1 MSIVTRFAPSP
12 TGYLHI
18 GGARTALFSWLL
30 AKSQGGKFL
39 LRVEDTDRERSTK
52 EATDAII
59 QAMAWMDLAAEGTA
73 VFQSERFDLYNSHI
87 DQLLAAGRAYWCQ
100 CTPDEVEAMR
110 ERARME
116 GRKPKYDGR
125 CRELGLGPGPGRPDG
140 WVVRFKGPQDGVTAF
155 DDMVKGP
162 TAVQNAELDDM
173 ILRRSD
179 GSPTYN
185 LAVVVDDHD
194 MGVTHVLR
202 GDDHVAN
209 TPRQILLY
217 QALGWDVPR
226 FGHVPMILG
235 PDKAK
240 LSKRHGA
247 LSVMEYRKMGYL
259 PEALVNYLARLG
271 WSHGDQEIFP
281 REDLVRL
288 FSTQNLGNSPS
299 VFDIK
304 KLEWLNA
311 HYIKE
316 STPERLAALLPEY
329 LGETGSLDGLN
340 LDPAYLASVV
350 PLLQPRAKTLVEMAD
365 MARFFLLPTDK
376 LVYDDKAVADQ
387 LKPEARAL
395 LAELLPV
402 YEAAGDYTDHK
413 ALEAATQAF
422 LDARELKFKA
432 VAQPLRV
439 ALTGKTAS
447 PGLFET
453 MAVLGKAESLT
464 RIKRALVL

>member
-1 MSIVTRFAPSP
+1 MSITTRFAPSP

-30 AKSQGGKFL
+30 AKNKGGHFL
-39 LRVEDTDRERSTK
+39 LRVEDTDRERSTQ

-59 QAMAWMDLAAEGTA
+59 EAMAWLDLAAEGTA

-87 DQLLAAGRAYWCQ
+87 DRLLETGRAYWCS

-110 ERARME
+110 EKARAE
-116 GRKPKYDGR
+116 GKKPKYDGR
-125 CRELGLGPGPGRPDG
+125 CREQGLGPGPGR
-140 WVVRFKGPQDGVTAF
+140 VVRFKTPQDGVTAF
-155 DDMVKGP
+155 HDMVKGP
-162 TAVQNAELDDM
+162 TAVQNAEMDDM

-217 QALGWDVPR
+217 QSFGWDVPE

-247 LSVMEYRKMGYL
+247 LSVMEYKHMGYL
-259 PEALVNYLARLG
+259 PEALVNYLVRLG
-271 WSHGDQEIFP
+271 WSHGDQEIFS
-281 REDLVRL
+281 REELVQL
-288 FSTQNLGNSPS
+288 FSTGNLGNSPS

-316 STPERLAALLPEY
+316 SAPERLAALLPDFIAEP
-329 LGETGSLDGLN
+329 EGLK
-340 LDPAYLASVV
+340 LDPAYLASIV

-365 MARFFLLPTDK
+365 MARLFLVGAQALA
-376 LVYDDKAVADQ
+376 YDEKAVADQ
-387 LKPEARAL
+387 LKPEAREL
-395 LAELLPV
+395 LTELLPI
-402 YEAAGDYTDHK
+402 YEAPADYADHK

-422 LDARELKFKA
+422 LDERGLKFKA

-453 MAVLGKAESLT
+453 MCVLGKAESLA
-464 RIKRALVL
+464 RIKRALAL